1 MPQIN
6 TRTFARA
13 LLAVLGL
20 AACSGASMSEPT
32 TTDLSVDSDPY
43 EFVRPEFASLFS
55 LDFQAR
61 GLTITADQANCMADG
76 VLDEFGMDG
85 IDEMRRAYVAGKP
98 DDPAVVDR
106 FTKAIR
112 PCLSTDAVAA
122 PAHRND

>member
-6 TRTFARA
+6 TRTYARA

-20 AACSGASMSEPT
+20 AACSGTRMGAPT
-32 TTDLSVDSDPY
+32 TTALSIDSDPY

-61 GLTITADQANCMADG
+61 GLTITANQANCMADG

-85 IDEMRRAYVAGKP
+85 IDQIRRAYVAGKP

-112 PCLSTDAVAA
+112 PCLSTDAVTA